1 MRTSRTIFVLPM
13 LLALC
18 ACGDSG
24 ALANREPP
32 DSATDTAP
40 PDAQAT
46 DAQDMGTPAPPPPS
60 GTAPHARSLE
70 GVWARADD
78 SNPDARLFKYVV
90 AQRFVTLTVSNGSV
104 TRAIQ
109 GAVLIS
115 TGGYTEQVESV
126 LLERDRWMLK
136 RSFPFTWKMSADRW
150 TIEGTMETP
159 DRSIAVHEVW
169 QRYE

>member
-24 ALANREPP
+24 ALANREAP
-32 DSATDTAP
+32 DSATDTTRS
-40 PDAQAT
+40 DAQAT
-46 DAQDMGTPAPPPPS
+46 DAQDMGTPAPLPPT
-60 GTAPHARSLE
+60 GAAPHARSLE

-78 SNPDARLFKYVV
+78 SNPEARLYKYVV
-90 AQRFVTLTVSNGSV
+90 AQRFVTLTVSNGTV

-109 GAVLIS
+109 GSVRIS
-115 TGGYTEQVESV
+115 PGGYTEEVESV
-126 LLERDRWMLK
+126 LLARDRWMLE
-136 RSFPFTWKMSADRW
+136 RSFPFTWTMSADRW
-150 TIEGTMETP
+150 TIDGTMNTP
-159 DRSIAVHEVW
+159 DRSVAVHEVW